1 MKRRQN
7 HLLTTLI
14 VLFCAALLAGAGY
27 MLVQVLP
34 KKAPQEVS
42 SLETNSV
49 FESEQSSVAP
59 EREQAYEGE
68 IPSGVEMTPDDTPED
83 SATAEGDNTG
93 EETAPS
99 DETAQPSG
107 SAALISAEAD
117 ALARKTLAS
126 MSQDEKIWQLFY
138 VTPELL
144 TGVETATRAGDTTKT
159 ALEEMPVGGIIYFAK
174 NLEDRAQT
182 QEMLHNT
189 KAYTNI
195 PLFLGTDEEGGTV
208 SRVGANPAMQAIA
221 APSAQSLGEQADP
234 AAVYQAGQDI
244 GGSLHA
250 VGFNMDFA
258 PVADVSSGPS
268 AVIGSRSF
276 GTDAQLCA
284 SLVSVITGS
293 LRAEEI
299 IPCLKH
305 FPGYGS
311 AITDDH
317 YGTSILTKTLD
328 ELEACD
334 FLPFASGIEAGAPFV
349 MVSHLSVPEVVGDN
363 TPSDLSEKIV
373 TELLRNK
380 LGFTGVII
388 TDSHQM
394 ASITDLYQ
402 PGEAAVK
409 ALQAGVDMI
418 LMPQDLQAAFDGV
431 KTAIQ
436 NGTLSASRI
445 DESVLRILQ
454 VKAEY
459 GILK

>member
-1 MKRRQN
+1 MRRRN
-7 HLLTTLI
+7 NPVLTLLI
-14 VLFCAALLAGAGY
+14 VLFCLALLALAGY

-34 KKAPQEVS
+34 QKAPQEVTTI
-42 SLETNSV
+42 ETNSV
-49 FESEQSSVAP
+49 FESDGQTVEP

-68 IPSGVEMTPDDTPED
+68 LPSGVDTAPEPEPTPDAPSEPDTPEASSED
-83 SATAEGDNTG
+83 G
-93 EETAPS
+93 
-99 DETAQPSG
+99 
-107 SAALISAEAD
+107 LISADADKRAREA
-117 ALARKTLAS
+117 LSS
-126 MSQDEKIWQLFY
+126 MTEDEKLWQLFY

-144 TGVETATRAGDTTKT
+144 TGVETATRAGDSTKE
-159 ALEEMPVGGIIYFAK
+159 ALEAMPVGGIIYFAK

-182 QEMLHNT
+182 VEMLENT
-189 KAYTNI
+189 KSYARI

-208 SRVGANPAMQAIA
+208 SRVGANPAMGGVK
-221 APSAQSLGEQADP
+221 APSLQSLGEQSDP

-244 GGSLHA
+244 AGSLHA
-250 VGFNMDFA
+250 IGFNMDFA
-258 PVADVSSGPS
+258 PVADVSAGASS
-268 AVIGSRSF
+268 VIGSRSF

-284 SLVSVITGS
+284 SLVGVMTGS
-293 LRAEEI
+293 IRAGEI

-317 YGTSILTKTLD
+317 YGTSILTKTQE

-334 FLPFASGIEAGAPFV
+334 LLPFASGIEAGAPFV
-349 MVSHLSVPEVVGDN
+349 MVSHLSVPEVVGDE
-363 TPSDLSEKIV
+363 TPSDLSSRIV
-373 TELLRNK
+373 SELLRNK

-394 ASITDLYQ
+394 ASITDHYT

-431 KTAIQ
+431 KAAL
-436 NGTLSASRI
+436 NDGTLTQSRI

-459 GILK
+459 NILQ

>member
-1 MKRRQN
+1 MKRRKN
-7 HLLTTLI
+7 HILTVLIVVFCLALLT
-14 VLFCAALLAGAGY
+14 GAGY

-34 KKAPQEVS
+34 QKVPQEVT

-49 FESEQSSVAP
+49 FESEGTTVAP

-68 IPSGVEMTPDDTPED
+68 LPPAAEQQPDEVQPEQPAQTD
-83 SATAEGDNTG
+83 APESSAEAD
-93 EETAPS
+93 
-99 DETAQPSG
+99 
-107 SAALISAEAD
+107 ALISAEAD
-117 ALARKTLAS
+117 KLARQTLSS
-126 MSQDEKIWQLFY
+126 MTQDEKIWQLFY

-144 TGVETATRAGDTTKT
+144 TGVETATRAGDSTKE
-159 ALEEMPVGGIIYFAK
+159 ALENMPVGGIIYFAK

-189 KAYTNI
+189 KTYTKI

-208 SRVGANPAMQAIA
+208 SRVGSNPAMGGISV
-221 APSAQSLGEQADP
+221 PSMQSLGEQSDP

-244 GGSLHA
+244 ADSLHA

-276 GTDAQLCA
+276 GADPQLCA

-293 LRAEEI
+293 IRAGEI

-317 YGTSILTKTLD
+317 YGTSVLTKTLE
-328 ELEACD
+328 ELESCD
-334 FLPFASGIEAGAPFV
+334 FLPFSAGVEAGAPFV
-349 MVSHLSVPEVVGDN
+349 MVSHLSVPEVVGDE
-363 TPSDLSEKIV
+363 TPSDLSSKIV
-373 TELLRNK
+373 SELLRNK

>member
-1 MKRRQN
+1 MKRRIN
-7 HLLTTLI
+7 RILTVLI
-14 VLFCAALLAGAGY
+14 VLFCLALLAGAGY
-27 MLVQVLP
+27 MLWQVLP
-34 KKAPQEVS
+34 QKAPDEVT
-42 SLETNSV
+42 SLETSSV
-49 FESEQSSVAP
+49 FESEGTTVEP

-68 IPSGVEMTPDDTPED
+68 LPP
-83 SATAEGDNTG
+83 AAETELEAPA
-93 EETAPS
+93 EEEES
-99 DETAQPSG
+99 AQPEQTKS
-107 SAALISAEAD
+107 LISADAD
-117 ALARKTLAS
+117 RRARETLAS
-126 MSQDEKIWQLFY
+126 MTQEEKIWQLFY

-144 TGVETATRAGDTTKT
+144 TGVETATRAGDATKD
-159 ALEEMPVGGIIYFAK
+159 ALENMPVGGIIYFAK

-189 KAYTNI
+189 KAYTKI

-208 SRVGANPAMQAIA
+208 SRVGSNPAMGGI
-221 APSAQSLGEQADP
+221 SVSSMQSLGEQEDP

-244 GGSLHA
+244 GESLRA
-250 VGFNMDFA
+250 IGFNMDFA
-258 PVADVSSGPS
+258 PVADVSSGAS

-284 SLVSVITGS
+284 SLVSVMTESFQAKGVIS
-293 LRAEEI
+293 
-299 IPCLKH
+299 CLKH

-311 AITDDH
+311 AIVDDH
-317 YGTSILTKTLD
+317 YGTSILTKTQQ
-328 ELEACD
+328 ELESCD
-334 FLPFASGIEAGAPFV
+334 FVPFASGIEAGAPFV

-363 TPSDLSEKIV
+363 IPSDLSSKIV

-394 ASITDLYQ
+394 ASITDLYT

-418 LMPQDLQAAFDGV
+418 LMPQDLQEAFDGV
-431 KTAIQ
+431 KAALDD
-436 NGTLSASRI
+436 GTLTQSRI

-459 GILK
+459 NILN

>member
-1 MKRRQN
+1 MKRRIN
-7 HLLTTLI
+7 CILTVLI
-14 VLFCAALLAGAGY
+14 VLFCLALLAGAGY
-27 MLVQVLP
+27 MLWQVLP
-34 KKAPQEVS
+34 QKAPDEVT
-42 SLETNSV
+42 SLETSSV
-49 FESEQSSVAP
+49 FESEGTTVEP

-68 IPSGVEMTPDDTPED
+68 LPP
-83 SATAEGDNTG
+83 AAETEPGAPA
-93 EETAPS
+93 EEEES
-99 DETAQPSG
+99 AQPEQTKS
-107 SAALISAEAD
+107 LISADAD
-117 ALARKTLAS
+117 KRARETLAS
-126 MSQDEKIWQLFY
+126 MTPEEKIWQLFY

-144 TGVETATRAGDTTKT
+144 TGVETATRAGDTTKQ

-189 KAYTNI
+189 KAYAKI
-195 PLFLGTDEEGGTV
+195 PFFLGTDEEGGTV
-208 SRVGANPAMQAIA
+208 SRVGSNPAMQAVA

-250 VGFNMDFA
+250 IGFNMDFA
-258 PVADVSSGPS
+258 PVADVSSGS
-268 AVIGSRSF
+268 ASVIGSRSF
-276 GTDAQLCA
+276 GTDAQRCA
-284 SLVSVITGS
+284 SMVSVMTESI
-293 LRAEEI
+293 RAEEI

-317 YGTSILTKTLD
+317 YGTSVLTKTLE
-328 ELEACD
+328 ELESCD

-363 TPSDLSEKIV
+363 TPSDLSSKIV

-394 ASITDLYQ
+394 ASITDLYT

-409 ALQAGVDMI
+409 ALQAGIDMI

-431 KTAIQ
+431 KAALD
-436 NGTLSASRI
+436 NGTLTQSRI

-459 GILK
+459 NILK

>member
-1 MKRRQN
+1 MKRRKN
-7 HLLTTLI
+7 HILTVLI
-14 VLFCAALLAGAGY
+14 VLFSLGLLGGAGY
-27 MLVQVLP
+27 MLWQVLP
-34 KKAPQEVS
+34 QKAPQEVT
-42 SLETNSV
+42 SLETSSV
-49 FESEQSSVAP
+49 FESEDTTVAP

-68 IPSGVEMTPDDTPED
+68 LPPAAEQPDEVQPED
-83 SATAEGDNTG
+83 TTQTDAPENTAGTD
-93 EETAPS
+93 
-99 DETAQPSG
+99 
-107 SAALISAEAD
+107 ALISAEAD
-117 ALARKTLAS
+117 KLARQVLET
-126 MSQDEKIWQLFY
+126 MTQDEKIWQLFY

-144 TGVETATRAGDTTKT
+144 TGVETATRAGDSTKE
-159 ALEEMPVGGIIYFAK
+159 ALESMPVGGIIYFAK

-189 KAYTNI
+189 KAYTKI

-208 SRVGANPAMQAIA
+208 SRVGSNPAMGAK
-221 APSAQSLGEQADP
+221 SVGSMQSLGEQGDP
-234 AAVYQAGQDI
+234 AAVYQAGQDLAE
-244 GGSLHA
+244 SLHA

-276 GTDAQLCA
+276 GTDPQLCA
-284 SLVSVITGS
+284 SMVSVITGS
-293 LRAEEI
+293 IRTGEI

-317 YGTSILTKTLD
+317 YGTSILTKTLE

-334 FLPFASGIEAGAPFV
+334 FLPFSAGIEAGAPFV
-349 MVSHLSVPEVVGDN
+349 MVSHLSVPEVVGDE
-363 TPSDLSEKIV
+363 TPSDLSSKIV
-373 TELLRNK
+373 SELLRNK

-394 ASITDLYQ
+394 ASITDHYSA
-402 PGEAAVK
+402 GEAAVK

-431 KTAIQ
+431 KAALSD
-436 NGTLSASRI
+436 GTLTQARI

-459 GILK
+459 NILQ